1 MPALHSRGK
10 FAASPPTGEFAV
22 TAYRISLA
30 VMKENVEM
38 TFYEKEI
45 NRINGIIYSNQE
57 QIETV
62 IGVKSYIDNNYD
74 YDVNLDLL
82 SHFRF
87 VSKYHMLRLFK
98 KHYGLTPR
106 QYLIDKRIEKS
117 KEQLING
124 MSVTQTCFAIG
135 FESLGSFST
144 LFKTKTGKSPTEFQK
159 EQLSRSKLD
168 SEF

>member
-1 MPALHSRGK
+1 
-10 FAASPPTGEFAV
+10 
-22 TAYRISLA
+22 
-30 VMKENVEM
+30 M
-38 TFYEKEI
+38 TFYEKEL

-62 IGVKSYIDNNYD
+62 IGVRSYIDNNYD
-74 YDVNLDLL
+74 NDLNLDLL
-82 SHFRF
+82 SRFRF
-87 VSKYHMLRLFK
+87 VSKYHLLRLFK
-98 KHYGLTPR
+98 RHYGLTPR

-124 MSVTQTCFAIG
+124 MSVTETCFAVG

-144 LFKTKTGKSPTEFQK
+144 LFKTKIGKSPTEFQK

-168 SEF
+168 SEFLTLEYE